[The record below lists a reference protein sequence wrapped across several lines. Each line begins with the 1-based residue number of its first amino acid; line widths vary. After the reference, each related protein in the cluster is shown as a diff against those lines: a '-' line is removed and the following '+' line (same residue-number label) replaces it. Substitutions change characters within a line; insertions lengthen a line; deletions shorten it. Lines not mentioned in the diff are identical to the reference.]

1 MVEFNKFQSL
11 LQFVLDKYIII
22 LAAPLADSPIS
33 IIVRNMTNSVDLP
46 QKKKKDILYL
56 VLMSSKVLE
65 IHLSCLSP

>member
-22 LAAPLADSPIS
+22 LAAPLADSAIS
-33 IIVRNMTNSVDLP
+33 IIIRNMTNSVDLP
-46 QKKKKDILYL
+46 QKKDILYL
-56 VLMSSKVLE
+56 VLMSNKVLE